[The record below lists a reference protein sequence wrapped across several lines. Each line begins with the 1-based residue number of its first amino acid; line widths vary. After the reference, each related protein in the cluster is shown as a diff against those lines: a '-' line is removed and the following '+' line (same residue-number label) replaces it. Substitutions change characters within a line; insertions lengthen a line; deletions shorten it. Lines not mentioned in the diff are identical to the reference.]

1 METDGF
7 RFSGQHA
14 DETILYVARMHP
26 FALIK
31 NIFLL
36 SIGFSI
42 VAVVLAIAA
51 PVLPQTAS
59 VMKFLVL
66 GAIFVLFAWLFALW
80 WAYKV
85 YRKTYL
91 VVTDRRLVKLGYTSP
106 FTRYQSSLNFSE
118 IQDSAATSRHVI
130 EQLLNI
136 GTFYARSS
144 AAALHDFWFEYL
156 EYHID
161 LHNYLN
167 KLLYI
172 LRTHPDGAQE
182 LKAFRPFIPK
192 PVGKRY

>member
-14 DETILYVARMHP
+14 DEIILYATRMHP

-42 VAVVLAIAA
+42 VAIVLAIAA
-51 PVLPQTAS
+51 TVVPQTGNITRLL
-59 VMKFLVL
+59 ML
-66 GAIFVLFAWLFALW
+66 GSIFVVLAWLFALW
-80 WAYKV
+80 WTYRV
-85 YRKTYL
+85 YRNTYL
-91 VVTDRRLVKLGYTSP
+91 VVTDRRLVKLGYTTP

-136 GTFYARSS
+136 GMFYARSS

-167 KLLYI
+167 KLLYT

-192 PVGKRY
+192 PAGKRY